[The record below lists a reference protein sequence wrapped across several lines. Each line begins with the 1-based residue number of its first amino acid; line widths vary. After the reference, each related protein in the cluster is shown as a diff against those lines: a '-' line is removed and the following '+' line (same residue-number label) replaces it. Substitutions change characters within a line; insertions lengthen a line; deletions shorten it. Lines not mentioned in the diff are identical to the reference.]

1 MTSIGIMQGRL
12 SPPVRGRIQAFP
24 GDGWEEEFRKAAALG
39 FGEIEFIFEAPD
51 WEKNPLSNEEGLERI
66 RKISAETGVK
76 VNYVCADYFME
87 KPFFRVF
94 EMERE
99 RSIKMLKRL
108 IRQCS
113 KIGIKGIEIPLVD
126 NSRIE
131 TREEAVLF
139 AKSLRECLPV
149 AEAGN
154 IRLLLETSLNPDDFR
169 ALIEKIGHPLVR
181 ANYDTG
187 NSASLGYNPMEEIW
201 KLATWI
207 DNVHI
212 KDRKLGGG
220 TVPLG
225 EGNADFDAVFQTLR
239 KVAYRGSF
247 ILQAARGGDEVKVAR
262 KYLAF
267 VRRYVQTYLS

>member
-12 SPPVRGRIQAFP
+12 SPPVGGRIQAFP

-51 WEKNPLSNEEGLERI
+51 WERNPLSNGEGLKRI

-87 KPFFRVF
+87 RPFFRVS
-94 EMERE
+94 ERD
-99 RSIKMLKRL
+99 RKQSVKMLKRL
-108 IRQCS
+108 IEQCAT
-113 KIGIKGIEIPLVD
+113 IGIKGVEIPLVD
-126 NSRIE
+126 NSQIE
-131 TREEAVLF
+131 TGEEAELLIE
-139 AKSLRECLPV
+139 SLRECLPL

-154 IRLLLETSLNPDDFR
+154 IRLPLETSLNPDDFR

-187 NSASLGYNPMEEIW
+187 NSASLGYNPKEEIL
-201 KLATWI
+201 KLGQWI

-225 EGNADFDAVFQTLR
+225 EGDTDFDAVFQTLR

-247 ILQAARGGDEVKVAR
+247 ILQAARGGGEVEVAR

-267 VRRYVQTYLS
+267 VRRYVQKYLS

>member
-1 MTSIGIMQGRL
+1 MNKIGIMQGRL
-12 SPPVRGRIQAFP
+12 SPPVGGRIQAFP
-24 GDGWEEEFRKAAALG
+24 GDGWEEEFRKAATLG

-51 WEKNPLSNEEGLERI
+51 WEKNPLCTEKGLERI
-66 RKISAETGVK
+66 RKISAEIGVK

-87 KPFFRVF
+87 KPFFRVSD
-94 EMERE
+94 RD
-99 RSIKMLKRL
+99 RKQSVKMLKRL
-108 IRQCS
+108 IEQCAS
-113 KIGIKGIEIPLVD
+113 IGIKGVEIPLVD

-131 TREEAVLF
+131 TGEEAVLF
-139 AKSLRECLPV
+139 TESLEECLPV

-169 ALIEKIGHPLVR
+169 QLVEKIGHHLVR

-187 NSASLGYNPMEEIW
+187 NSASLGYNPREEIW

-225 EGNADFDAVFQTLR
+225 EGNADFDAVFETLGT
-239 KVAYRGSF
+239 AHYRGSF
-247 ILQAARGGDEVKVAR
+247 ILQAARGGDEVEVAQ

-267 VRRYVQTYLS
+267 VRRYVQKYLI